1 MTAAE
6 PSSLDP
12 PTTPT
17 VRPVASAD
25 RSTPVRLLSV
35 VPTLMCGGTETQV
48 MALCRSLDG
57 TRFDLEFACLRR
69 LGPFVKEIDD
79 RHLPLAEYRLA
90 SFYSVMAL
98 RQQMRFARHVVR
110 QGIDIVHAY
119 NFYGNV
125 FAVPPARLARAP
137 VVVASIRDLGPYLTP
152 LQKRVQRH
160 VCRLADCVVVNAD
173 AVRTWLVGE
182 GYDAER
188 IVVIRNGVDLTR
200 FREPSQPDRVRR
212 EFELPP
218 GVPLVAVVS
227 RLNRLKG
234 LEQFL
239 EAAAVV
245 GRRSTEAR
253 FMVIGEAPPHDR
265 EYLDELKRLAAR
277 LGIGDRVIFTGL
289 RSDVPALLAGVDVAV
304 MPSLNEAL
312 SNALLESMAAGAPV
326 VATRVGG
333 TPEALV
339 DGETGL
345 LVPPG
350 DIASLAGA
358 VTNLLEAPALAMR
371 LGRAARQSIADRF
384 SVERMAET
392 TERLYSELLTR
403 AARNPGRRRRFEER
417 PGQRRGVNQAQ
428 EHTWSA

>member
-1 MTAAE
+1 
-6 PSSLDP
+6 
-12 PTTPT
+12 
-17 VRPVASAD
+17 
-25 RSTPVRLLSV
+25 V
-35 VPTLMCGGTETQV
+35 VPTLLCGGTESQV
-48 MALCRSLDG
+48 MTLCRSLDAR
-57 TRFDLEFACLRR
+57 RFELEFACLRR

-79 RHLPLAEYRLA
+79 RRLPLTEYRLA
-90 SFYSVMAL
+90 SFRSVTAL
-98 RQQMRFARHVVR
+98 RQQMKFARHVAQRRV
-110 QGIDIVHAY
+110 DIVHAY
-119 NFYGNV
+119 NFYGNL
-125 FAVPPARLARAP
+125 FAIPPARLAGAP
-137 VVVASIRDLGPYLTP
+137 VVIASIRDLGPYLTP
-152 LQKRVQRH
+152 LQKRVQRY

-212 EFELPP
+212 ELELPH

-227 RLNRLKG
+227 RLTRMKG

-253 FMVIGEAPPHDR
+253 FLVIGETPPHDP

-277 LGIGDRVIFTGL
+277 VGIGDRVIFTGL
-289 RSDVPALLAGVDVAV
+289 RSDVPTLLAGVDVAV
-304 MPSLNEAL
+304 MPSLNESL

-345 LVPPG
+345 LVPPA

-358 VTNLLEAPALAMR
+358 VTSLLEAPALATR

-384 SVERMAET
+384 SVERMTET
-392 TERLYSELLTR
+392 TERLYCQLLTR
-403 AARNPGRRRRFEER
+403 AARTPGRRRS
-417 PGQRRGVNQAQ
+417 GQRRFVNQ
-428 EHTWSA
+428 EHTWSEQTPR

>member
-1 MTAAE
+1 MIAAE
-6 PSSLDP
+6 PFSRDSHIPPAARPADP
-12 PTTPT
+12 
-17 VRPVASAD
+17 AD
-25 RSTPVRLLSV
+25 LPKPVRLLNV
-35 VPTLMCGGTETQV
+35 VPTLLCGGTESQV
-48 MALCRSLDG
+48 MALSRSLDER
-57 TRFDLEFACLRR
+57 RFDLEFACLRR

-79 RHLPLAEYRLA
+79 RGLPLAEYRFA
-90 SFYSVMAL
+90 SFRSVTAL
-98 RQQMRFARHVVR
+98 RQQMKFARHVARRGV
-110 QGIDIVHAY
+110 DIVHAY

-125 FAVPPARLARAP
+125 FAIPPARLAGAP
-137 VVVASIRDLGPYLTP
+137 VVIASIRDLGPYLTP
-152 LQKRVQRH
+152 LQKRVQRY
-160 VCRLADCVVVNAD
+160 VCRLADCVVVNAE

-182 GYDAER
+182 GYDAEQ

-200 FREPSQPDRVRR
+200 FKEPPQPDRVRR
-212 EFELPP
+212 ALELSD

-227 RLNRLKG
+227 RLTRMKG

-245 GRRSTEAR
+245 GRRSTEAH
-253 FMVIGEAPPHDR
+253 FLVIGEAPPHDL
-265 EYLDELKRLAAR
+265 EYLGELKGLAAR

-289 RSDVPALLAGVDVAV
+289 RSDVPTLLAGVDVAV

-345 LVPPG
+345 LVPPA
-350 DIASLAGA
+350 DITSLAVA
-358 VTNLLEAPALAMR
+358 VTSLLEAPALAKR

-384 SVERMAET
+384 SVERMAEA
-392 TERLYSELLTR
+392 TERLYNQLLTR
-403 AARNPGRRRRFEER
+403 TARTPGRPRSGKRRL
-417 PGQRRGVNQAQ
+417 VNQRQ
-428 EHTWSA
+428 TWSEQALQ